1 MPKYDIYRFVPE
13 IHSFRL
19 EYRSIRKKECRRI
32 IESTRG
38 LYLAVPH
45 TESLIPFSDSPCLAF
60 CCSLSPYPRRS
71 RRKRK

>member
-19 EYRSIRKKECRRI
+19 EHRSIRKKECRQI
-32 IESTRG
+32 IQSARG

-45 TESLIPFSDSPCLAF
+45 DESLIPFSDSPCLAF
-60 CCSLSPYPRRS
+60 CKPLASPQRS
-71 RRKRK
+71 RSKRK